1 MNSTLHL
8 ISHRLDEATLGSLWR
23 SRSPDDTLLLSGDA
37 VYLALRPEFLALAG
51 SCAAL
56 ACDVEARGLS
66 SLWPACVALTDHAG
80 MVDRCVRHRR
90 TLSWA

>member
-23 SRSPDDTLLLSGDA
+23 SRSPADGLLLSGDA
-37 VYLALRPEFLALAG
+37 VYLALQPAFRAVAG
-51 SCAAL
+51 TCAAL

-66 SLWPACVALTDHAG
+66 SLWPQSVVLVDHAG
-80 MVDRCVRHRR
+80 MVELCIHHARS
-90 TLSWA
+90 LSWA